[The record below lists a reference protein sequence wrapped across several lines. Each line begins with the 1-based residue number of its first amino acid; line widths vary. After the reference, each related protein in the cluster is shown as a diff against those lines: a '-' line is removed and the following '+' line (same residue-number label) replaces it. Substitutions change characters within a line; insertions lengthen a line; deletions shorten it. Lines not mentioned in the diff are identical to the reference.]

1 VKTSRHKKIIDI
13 INKKV
18 VETQDELAVELQ
30 RQGYNVTQA
39 TVSRDIKELRLVK
52 VLSGSERYRYALP
65 GDNLSSGG
73 HLKAKRIFAES
84 VISFDASENIIV
96 VKTTP
101 GTAQAVALV
110 IDNEDW
116 NEVIGTVAGDDT
128 VLAVVKPKSAVKQ
141 VISKISA
148 YLD

>member
-1 VKTSRHKKIIDI
+1 VKTPRHKKIIDI

-18 VETQDELAVELQ
+18 IETQDELAAELQ
-30 RQGYNVTQA
+30 GQGYNVTQA
-39 TVSRDIKELRLVK
+39 TVSRDIKELGLVK
-52 VLSGSERYRYALP
+52 VSSGTNRYRYALP
-65 GDNLSSGG
+65 GDNLPTGG

-110 IDNEDW
+110 IDNEGW

-128 VLAVVKPKSAVKQ
+128 VFAVIKPKSAVKH
-141 VISKISA
+141 VISKIFA